1 MSTAPSAPPLA
12 PGVPRAGNDVVDLAD
27 PRCRGKARARRFL
40 ERVLSG
46 GERAAVAGSP
56 EPDRTLWIHWAA
68 KEAAYKVRVKTA
80 GERPVFRH
88 AAFRVRLPEPLTG
101 CPPGCD
107 CRLAVPAAVRH
118 QGVEVP
124 VRLDITHRY
133 VHALA
138 LVPAPE
144 AAPGPGGGAGPP
156 WGAVETGIHRLGE
169 EEREGWAREDRLA
182 GAFTRR
188 ELRFIATPPSA
199 AVRARAKESLARFLG
214 IGVEAVEILCLPG
227 VGGRRGPPR
236 IVVDGEPAPVDLSL
250 SHHGAYVAWAFVRGP
265 GAAP

>member
-1 MSTAPSAPPLA
+1 MTPPPGAPPLA

-101 CPPGCD
+101 CPPACD

-118 QGVEVP
+118 QDVEVP
-124 VRLDITHRY
+124 VRLDVTHRY

-144 AAPGPGGGAGPP
+144 ATPGGAGPA
-156 WGAVETGIHRLGE
+156 WGAAETGIDRLDE
-169 EEREGWAREDRLA
+169 EEREAWAREDRLA
-182 GAFTRR
+182 GAFSRR
-188 ELRFIATPPSA
+188 ERRFIATPPSA
-199 AVRARAKESLARFLG
+199 AVRARAKEAVARALDTD
-214 IGVEAVEILCLPG
+214 VEAVEILCLPG
-227 VGGRRGPPR
+227 VGGRTGPPR
-236 IVVDGEPAPVDLSL
+236 VVVAGEPAPVDLSL
-250 SHHGAYVAWAFVRGP
+250 SHHGAYVAWAFVRGR